1 MYFFSEE
8 WRSDKYALLLTGHLL
23 YVAIENEC
31 YRFTTVAGSVTWQT
45 VDILRAEHE
54 EADTRLVFHLHPIMS
69 MDNQLN
75 VSVRCN
81 DTDVFVLLLYHV
93 NIMSSPDITPK
104 VWMDVGL
111 SSNNTRRYINISQ
124 LTHKLDSN
132 VLKALPGIHA
142 FTGCDYTASFLN
154 KGKVK
159 PLEKND
165 SMIRVFFPRGENSEV
180 SSDIIRGLEKF
191 VCVLYSMPKL
201 DNVNNARFA
210 VFQQK
215 YAPKKKISLWIESRE

>member
-1 MYFFSEE
+1 M
-8 WRSDKYALLLTGHLL
+8 
-23 YVAIENEC
+23 YVAVENEC

-54 EADTRLVFHLHPIMS
+54 EADTRLVFHLHHIMS

-81 DTDVFVLLLYHV
+81 DRDVFVLLLYHV

-159 PLEKND
+159 SLEKMLKND
-165 SMIRVFFPRGENSEV
+165 SIIRFFFPSEKT
-180 SSDIIRGLEKF
+180 LK
-191 VCVLYSMPKL
+191 
-201 DNVNNARFA
+201 
-210 VFQQK
+210 
-215 YAPKKKISLWIESRE
+215 

>member
-1 MYFFSEE
+1 
-8 WRSDKYALLLTGHLL
+8 
-23 YVAIENEC
+23 
-31 YRFTTVAGSVTWQT
+31 
-45 VDILRAEHE
+45 
-54 EADTRLVFHLHPIMS
+54 MS

-154 KGKVK
+154 KWKVK
-159 PLEKND
+159 PLEKMLKND
-165 SMIRVFFPRGENSEV
+165 SMIRVFFSLGEV
-180 SSDIIRGLEKF
+180 SFDIIRGLEKF
-191 VCVLYSMPKL
+191 VCDLYSMPKL

-215 YAPKKKISLWIESRE
+215 ICT